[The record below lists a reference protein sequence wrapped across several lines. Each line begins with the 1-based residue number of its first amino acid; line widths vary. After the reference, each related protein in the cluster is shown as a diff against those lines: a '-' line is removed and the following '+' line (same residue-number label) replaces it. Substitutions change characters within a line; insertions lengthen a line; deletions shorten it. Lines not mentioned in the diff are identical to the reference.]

1 MLSARRR
8 YAKYTSA
15 AWSSFWNGSR
25 NSLTSTH
32 TQRAMGKMRISSVP
46 QTTDLLDTYRGLI
59 SLGKIKH
66 DEEQLRV
73 VMQVSGIS

>member
-1 MLSARRR
+1 
-8 YAKYTSA
+8 
-15 AWSSFWNGSR
+15 
-25 NSLTSTH
+25 
-32 TQRAMGKMRISSVP
+32 MGKMRISSVP